1 MQLMD
6 TFSKLDT
13 ALDSSCRRNERLF
26 FDLSKELGRKQGLT
40 FEMEIPGKRE
50 PQDVEVE
57 KYIKDFRWDQ
67 VKFQMDKSLKVLGT
81 KIQTTQKI
89 ADDKLKKLMDDTNEI
104 KSKLSEL
111 VKKDSPSFLAKD
123 LGDLVYE
130 RKIKK
135 DLFVNTYEGINM
147 LVTVLV
153 VVPKKSID
161 KFTSSYVGWLTEFY

>member
-1 MQLMD
+1 
-6 TFSKLDT
+6 
-13 ALDSSCRRNERLF
+13 
-26 FDLSKELGRKQGLT
+26 
-40 FEMEIPGKRE
+40 
-50 PQDVEVE
+50 
-57 KYIKDFRWDQ
+57 
-67 VKFQMDKSLKVLGT
+67 MDKSLKVLGT

-161 KFTSSYVGWLTEFY
+161 KFTSSYVGWLT